1 MKATAPLLNILH
13 NFLLGKNMAI
23 KKSQTFRKRLPL
35 GTFCDVT
42 LRMNQEWAK
51 EDSSMIDAERKDIL
65 FETTDGLKIRSA
77 GYDWLQSH
85 QSKNNFM
92 KVPGSSV
99 KTFLQ
104 DVSTVYAVPSSYP
117 SELSLKELA
126 KLRIKT
132 RFDVSKFKTFD
143 ECMKT
148 RLACHLVEQKGSEFY
163 CDCHEGIKS
172 RLCKHSVAMMYKM
185 GVIEIDDHVRSKPI
199 GQKRRRGRP
208 KRLPACLSH
217 SPEPRTASN
226 IPTATYHPSPDVSL
240 VLQSPVPSPDPVL
253 TTPTTPPSA
262 PSSAPASASFS
273 PAASPITSP
282 AASSSPVTSSPIAAM
297 AMVSPE
303 PVKRKRRYNVD
314 LPPAKRIS
322 RRKQSAPKTKPKSIS
337 TPVVKVVKLTI
348 CNEAESIVDNLCK
361 VRKSKRNIK

>member
-1 MKATAPLLNILH
+1 
-13 NFLLGKNMAI
+13 MAI

-51 EDSSMIDAERKDIL
+51 EDSSMIDAERKNIL
-65 FETTDGLKIRSA
+65 FETTNGLKTRSA

-172 RLCKHSVAMMYKM
+172 RLCKHCVALMYKM

-240 VLQSPVPSPDPVL
+240 VLQSPVPSPGAVP
-253 TTPTTPPSA
+253 TTPTTPA
-262 PSSAPASASFS
+262 PSPAPASASFS

-303 PVKRKRRYNVD
+303 PVKRKRRNNDVE

-348 CNEAESIVDNLCK
+348 CNEAEIIVDNLCK
-361 VRKSKRNIK
+361 VRKSKRKRNIK